1 MQFPFI
7 ISNGQEYTN
16 LTLSSATLGFKS
28 SKLEHQRYFSIK
40 AITDLSFILLV
51 KQINRSKEWRDLS
64 HCSIYATI
72 L

>member
-1 MQFPFI
+1 MQLPFI

-16 LTLSSATLGFKS
+16 LSSAPLGFKS

-51 KQINRSKEWRDLS
+51 N
-64 HCSIYATI
+64 
-72 L
+72 